1 MSNIGITPNHPH
13 KKRRILQPISKL
25 DLRLFNWDIVGTLPD
40 KKRIILTAIPHTAIT
55 DSWYAFFVCFS
66 LNLKFHFLASV
77 AIFTRISLP
86 WSLKKHPDLD
96 KHGFLH
102 PFSGIQKKLLTNMGG
117 IPVYQSK
124 EIGVTDQ
131 VIEELRKLDS
141 FILYLTVEGSWLG
154 DKKIK
159 SGFHYISKAL
169 NATVVPTKIDF
180 KNRNHELMEPFELT
194 DDIEKDIHNLAK
206 LFDGVEGKNS
216 TFNYS

>member
-1 MSNIGITPNHPH
+1 MSNIGITSNHPH
-13 KKRRILQPISKL
+13 KKRIVLQPISKL
-25 DLRLFNWDIVGTLPD
+25 ALKLFNWNIVGTLPD

-86 WSLKKHPDLD
+86 WSLKKNSDLD

-102 PFSGIQKKLLTNMGG
+102 PFSRIQKKLLTNMGG
-117 IPVYQSK
+117 IPVFQSK

-154 DKKIK
+154 DKKLK
-159 SGFHYISKAL
+159 SGFHFIGKAL
-169 NATVVPTKIDF
+169 NATIVPTKIDF

-194 DDIEKDIHNLAK
+194 DDVEEDIHNLAK

>member
-1 MSNIGITPNHPH
+1 MSNIGITSNHPY
-13 KKRRILQPISKL
+13 KKRILLQPISKL
-25 DLRLFNWDIVGTLPD
+25 ALKLFKWDIVGTLPD

-86 WSLKKHPDLD
+86 WSLKKNSDLD

-102 PFSGIQKKLLTNMGG
+102 PFSRIQKKLLTNMGG

-131 VIEELRKLDS
+131 VIEELSKLDS

-154 DKKIK
+154 DKKLK
-159 SGFHYISKAL
+159 SGFHFIGKAL
-169 NATVVPTKIDF
+169 NATIVPTKIDF

-194 DDIEKDIHNLAK
+194 DDVEKDIHNLAK

>member
-1 MSNIGITPNHPH
+1 MSNIGITSNHPH
-13 KKRRILQPISKL
+13 KKRIVLQPISKL
-25 DLRLFNWDIVGTLPD
+25 ALKLFKWDLVGTLPD

-86 WSLKKHPDLD
+86 WSLKKNLDLD

-102 PFSGIQKKLLTNMGG
+102 PFSRIQKKLLTNMGG
-117 IPVYQSK
+117 IPVFQSK

-154 DKKIK
+154 DRKLK
-159 SGFHYISKAL
+159 SGFHFIGKAL
-169 NATVVPTKIDF
+169 NATIVPTKIDF

-194 DDIEKDIHNLAK
+194 DDVEKDIHNLAK